1 MKVKKVKYK
10 TKLWLAQLSVILT
23 FQMLDKLDKRI
34 KINNDR
40 ISFRNFGWPQKA
52 FPLYRREVI

>member
-23 FQMLDKLDKRI
+23 FQMLDKLD
-34 KINNDR
+34 
-40 ISFRNFGWPQKA
+40 FF
-52 FPLYRREVI
+52 